1 MSRKQYTGAQKF
13 KIALEAIKGKQT
25 IAELSLRYYVA
36 PNLISRWKKE
46 LLDRGSELFE
56 KGYKTADLQLKY
68 DRNQLLKKVGEQS
81 LEIDFLKKVF
91 ASD

>member
-1 MSRKQYTGAQKF
+1 
-13 KIALEAIKGKQT
+13 LEAIKGKQT
-25 IAELSLRYYVA
+25 IAELSLRYRVA

-56 KGYKTADLQLKY
+56 KGYKTADLQLKH